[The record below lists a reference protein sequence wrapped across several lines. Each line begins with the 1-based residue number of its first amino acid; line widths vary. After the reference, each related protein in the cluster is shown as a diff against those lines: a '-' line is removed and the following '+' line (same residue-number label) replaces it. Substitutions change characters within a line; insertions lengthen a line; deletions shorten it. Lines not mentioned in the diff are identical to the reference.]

1 VARQRD
7 PKRDQAFEI
16 WKNSGGTK
24 KLSEIAEE
32 LGVSPGTIRG
42 WKNKDAWEEKLN
54 GTFQKNKRNAP
65 KNDSE
70 RSKRKR
76 GAPPGN
82 QNAVGNKGGA
92 APVGNKNAVGNKGGA
107 APLRNTNALKTGE
120 FVSLWYD
127 ALDEEEKAMLD
138 QIEVVEPIQQ
148 IIEEIKLYTFREAV
162 IMKRIKAIKEG
173 MTSAQRRVLRELK
186 KVKDKVQVEDPIKG
200 GYRVIE
206 KENYKMMKTAIE
218 EIEADPIARL
228 LEHEEALTRVQD
240 KKVKA
245 IKSLFE
251 MTSEFEHKKLM
262 DEIKATIL
270 QEKWE
275 QEKNQS
281 DEKNEEAKLWQEEL
295 EAIFEKRRK
304 QKEKDA

>member
-1 VARQRD
+1 VARKRD

-24 KLSEIAEE
+24 KLNEIAEE
-32 LGVSPGTIRG
+32 LGVSPGTVRG

-120 FVSLWYD
+120 FKSLWYD
-127 ALDEEEKAMLD
+127 VLDEEEKALLD
-138 QIEVVEPIQQ
+138 QIEVIEPVQQ
-148 IIEEIKLYTFREAV
+148 IIEEIKLYTFREAF

-173 MTSAQRRVLRELK
+173 MTSAQKRVLRELR
-186 KVKDKVQVEDPIKG
+186 KVKDKVQVEDLIKG
-200 GYRVIE
+200 GYRIIE
-206 KENYKMMKTAIE
+206 KEDYKMMETAIE
-218 EIEADPIARL
+218 EIEADPIVQILA
-228 LEHEEALTRVQD
+228 HEEALTRVQD

-251 MTSEFEHKKLM
+251 MTSEFEHKKAM
-262 DEIKATIL
+262 NEIKAAIL
-270 QEKWE
+270 QEKW
-275 QEKNQS
+275 
-281 DEKNEEAKLWQEEL
+281 D
-295 EAIFEKRRK
+295 
-304 QKEKDA
+304 KEKGESEDKANTAQQWVDALQEVFAKRKAKRQET